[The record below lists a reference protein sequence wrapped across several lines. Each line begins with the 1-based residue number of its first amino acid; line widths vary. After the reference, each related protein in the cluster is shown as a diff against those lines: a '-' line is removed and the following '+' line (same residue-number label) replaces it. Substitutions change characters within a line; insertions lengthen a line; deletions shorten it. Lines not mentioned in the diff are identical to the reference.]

1 MSGLSPNGQAAV
13 LLPLTENAF
22 TSLHSA
28 DPGDT
33 GANELAGNGYA
44 RPGPAAF
51 ENIGQNPTV
60 ASNLDTVAFPPALAD
75 WGAPTFVGNWDAAT
89 GGNFMGS
96 GAIAVPKPIKAG
108 DVAQFTP
115 GTLTITS
122 R

>member
-1 MSGLSPNGQAAV
+1 MSGLSPEGQAAILQV
-13 LLPLTENAF
+13 LTNNTFA
-22 TSLHSA
+22 SLHSA

-44 RPGPAAF
+44 RQGPTPF
-51 ENIGQNPTV
+51 LNSGSNPTV
-60 ASNLDTVAFPPALAD
+60 AANTDNVSFPPATAD
-75 WGAPTFVGNWDAAT
+75 WGTPTFVGNWN
-89 GGNFMGS
+89 GVSGEFMGS